1 MALWGF
7 VTGRLMVILVVVV
20 ASCLGCEGRGCH
32 DNERGAL
39 LEIKKLLNPP
49 SDSSDMYHWGDS
61 TMEEGKNCCQWF
73 GITCNPNTGHVV
85 GLYLY
90 GEDRSD
96 VEETWR
102 PNLTMLAEFGQLE
115 SLNLWGNQ
123 IGGGILEGE

>member
-1 MALWGF
+1 MVLRGVA
-7 VTGRLMVILVVVV
+7 TGRLTVVLVVVV

-39 LEIKKLLNPP
+39 LEIKKVFNPLNG
-49 SDSSDMYHWGDS
+49 SLMSHWGDS

-73 GITCNPNTGHVV
+73 GITCNPNTGHLVE
-85 GLYLY
+85 LYLY
-90 GEDRSD
+90 GEHRSD

-115 SLNLWGNQ
+115 SLNLRVNQ
-123 IGGGILEGE
+123 IGGGIPEGE